1 MIGVRIGVNVGV
13 RAGAAVG
20 VSSNEIGS
28 DSTIDL
34 NVLVFGQSA
43 HGYGFAVNEA
53 NGAGSTAFAPK
64 GKSGGDPGLALA
76 TAFSACRFTQ
86 DSADAPA
93 NPQTYPVHTGVEDLQ
108 LYAAPGSANMGIAAP
123 MGRFLVRNGIAKN
136 PMIGVC
142 AIGSTSVFTHW
153 APNAFPASGQKLFD
167 HLVAFGS
174 ALMGSA
180 GRPID
185 LLWWG
190 IGDSDAGTPAR
201 VTAMAS
207 DTSALVGALRSA
219 WGLPNLPM
227 FMGMIHP
234 DLQSPADTT
243 GFRAAQVAYQ
253 PTDVDC
259 TLVDCSVF
267 CKLENNPHFLMGA
280 LNTYGNFIA
289 TRIRDKFKPG
299 LNLDLQSGPTPWVQG
314 GEAGYTSGA
323 SPLTARPIAYVEPK
337 AGDIE
342 VLMAHGAT
350 VSATVTL
357 TTAASFSSLIAQ
369 TDAVNGAAHRS
380 MTLWS
385 RTVDATLLNART
397 AQPDGVKRGPCA
409 TPEVD
414 FGVCTLNFAT
424 IWTVR
429 GSSGIAQTSI
439 GTTINASLSI
449 PGFTTTANNAL
460 VMFLFNG
467 SGATGGVSSIVN
479 AGIQNITK
487 VRDTHQV
494 NAGAGFINSEMWT
507 GTVPVSGTVV
517 GATSVTFGAAIL
529 GVGAILV
536 FNP

>member
-1 MIGVRIGVNVGV
+1 VGV
-13 RAGAAVG
+13 DLLADPDDLVVLR
-20 VSSNEIGS
+20 SNPF
-28 DSTIDL
+28 DL
-34 NVLVFGQSA
+34 SILIFGQSA
-43 HGYGFAVNEA
+43 HGYGFAVNELS
-53 NGAGSTAFAPK
+53 GAGTTAFAPK
-64 GKSGGDPGLALA
+64 GRSGGDSGLGFA
-76 TAFSACRFTQ
+76 TPFPACRFSQ
-86 DSADAPA
+86 DSADGPT

-108 LYAAPGSANMGIAAP
+108 LYAAPGAANVGIAAP
-123 MGRFLVRNGIAKN
+123 LGRFLVRNRIATQ
-136 PMIGVC
+136 PAIGVC

-153 APNAFPASGQKLFD
+153 APNAFPASGEKLYA
-167 HLVAFGS
+167 HLRDFG
-174 ALMGSA
+174 LNWMTTF

-201 VTAMAS
+201 VTAMQT
-207 DTSALVGALRSA
+207 DTATLLAALRSD
-219 WGLPNLPM
+219 WGLPNLPV
-227 FMGMIHP
+227 FMGMVHP
-234 DLQSPADTT
+234 DLQSPADAA
-243 GFRAAQVAYQ
+243 GYRAKQIAFQ

-259 TLVDCSVF
+259 TLVDASVF
-267 CKLENNPHFLMGA
+267 CKLEQNPHFLMGA

-314 GEAGYTSGA
+314 GEACYTSGA

-337 AGDIE
+337 ATPTGDIE
-342 VLMAHGAT
+342 ILMAHGAT
-350 VSATVTL
+350 VAHTVSL
-357 TTAASFSSLIAQ
+357 TTAASFTSLIAQ

-385 RTVDATLLNART
+385 RTIDSTMLAART

-414 FGVCTLNFAT
+414 FGVATLNLAT
-424 IWTVR
+424 IWCVR
-429 GSSGIAQTSI
+429 GSSGIAQHTI

-479 AGIQNITK
+479 ANIQGITK

-494 NAGAGFINSEMWT
+494 NAGAGLINSEMWI

-517 GATSVTFGAAIL
+517 GSTAVTFGAAIL
-529 GVGAILV
+529 GVGAIIV

>member
-1 MIGVRIGVNVGV
+1 MSLGPRSIQIGQ
-13 RAGAAVG
+13 RAGPSFGQASA
-20 VSSNEIGS
+20 SIFS
-28 DSTIDL
+28 DFNI
-34 NVLVFGQSA
+34 VVFGQSA

-76 TAFSACRFTQ
+76 TPFSACNFTQ
-86 DSADAPA
+86 DSADGPT
-93 NPQTYPVHTGVEDLQ
+93 NPQTYTVRTGIESLQ
-108 LYAAPGSANMGIAAP
+108 LYATPGSANMGIAAP
-123 MGRFLVRNGIAKN
+123 LGRFLVRNGVAQK

-142 AIGSTSVFTHW
+142 AIGSTSAFTHW
-153 APNAFPASGQKLFD
+153 APNAFPASGEKLYT
-167 HLVAFGS
+167 HLVAFGR
-174 ALMGSA
+174 ALMTA
-180 GRPID
+180 TGRSID
-185 LLWWG
+185 LIWWG

-207 DTSALVGALRSA
+207 DTSTLLAALRSD
-219 WGLPNLPM
+219 WGLPSLPV

-243 GFRAAQVAYQ
+243 GFRAAQVAFQ

-259 TLVDCSVF
+259 TLVDASVF

-299 LNLDLQSGPTPWVQG
+299 LNLDLASGPTPWVQG

-337 AGDIE
+337 SGDVE

-350 VSATVTL
+350 VAATVSL
-357 TTAASFSSLIAQ
+357 TTAASFVSLIAQ
-369 TDAVNGAAHRS
+369 TDAINGAAHRS

-429 GSSGIAQTSI
+429 GSSGIAQSTI

-449 PGFTTTANNAL
+449 PGFTTTHDNAL

-467 SGATGGVSSIVN
+467 SGATGGVSTIVN
-479 AGIQNITK
+479 ANIQNITK

-507 GTVPVSGTVV
+507 GTVPTSGTVV
-517 GATSVTFGAAIL
+517 GATAVTFGAAIL